1 MKCKEEKLIEILHTY
16 FISNIFKEENL
27 LRILIKNL
35 SSDNQLENDV
45 KQKIYNIIKKMPK
58 KLYIEQNIKSFG
70 NKEKLSDDVINKYF
84 NYENIYVLSYFLE
97 CFDFYIKKNAKNNDE
112 KENEKDEFLNNFI
125 QIQNGEHLLINLLLN
140 AKIDYENVSYIQ
152 IECMTNLINLINFIN
167 KYKNDKKLNKI
178 NFEYIHENISIDE
191 LITKLY

>member
-1 MKCKEEKLIEILHTY
+1 ML
-16 FISNIFKEENL
+16 
-27 LRILIKNL
+27 
-35 SSDNQLENDV
+35 
-45 KQKIYNIIKKMPK
+45 
-58 KLYIEQNIKSFG
+58 
-70 NKEKLSDDVINKYF
+70 
-84 NYENIYVLSYFLE
+84 
-97 CFDFYIKKNAKNNDE
+97 DFYIKKNAKNNDE

-178 NFEYIHENISIDE
+178 NFEYIHENISIE
-191 LITKLY
+191 QNYLKLLIVF